1 VERETQVDLSQFHT
15 VSLVLR
21 NPDFTATRDM
31 AAAIDKEFQ
40 KPVATQLD
48 NRTVQIDVAGTGI
61 TSVPLLISRV
71 QALSINFHSP
81 AKVVINERTGTIV
94 MGGNVT
100 LSPVSVL
107 HGSLSIQV
115 ETRYDAVPVIATGKE
130 GTPPTVAST
139 TIANTTVAVKDQPAQ
154 SIRLDNGANVD
165 DLIRGL
171 HAIGA
176 TSHDIVAILQAIKS
190 SGGLQAD
197 LEVI

>member
-1 VERETQVDLSQFHT
+1 VQVD
-15 VSLVLR
+15 V
-21 NPDFTATRDM
+21 
-31 AAAIDKEFQ
+31 AAAG
-40 KPVATQLD
+40 
-48 NRTVQIDVAGTGI
+48 AG
-61 TSVPLLISRV
+61 SVPLLISRV
-71 QALSINFHSP
+71 QSLAIAVHTP
-81 AKVVINERTGTIV
+81 AKVVVNERTGTIV
-94 MGGNVT
+94 MGGSVT

-107 HGSLSIQV
+107 HGSLSIEV
-115 ETRYDAVPVIATGKE
+115 ETINTVSQPGPFTNTGTSVPVT
-130 GTPPTVAST
+130 
-139 TIANTTVAVKDQPAQ
+139 NTTVAVNDVPAQ